1 MNYSKSRRRSII
13 VNTNN
18 IVNTNTNAIVT
29 EAYYLSHNGLGDLII
44 STSAVRFLLK
54 FYNRVHLLCSHIHH
68 EQMKLILIDEPRII
82 LIPVKMN
89 AENIIFE
96 NCYNVLKYAFPICD
110 MYICGGFTKLFL
122 STIRNEY
129 INAYVPNNELYN
141 LRYDTITDENSKF
154 IYEYYNTINL
164 DLRIYYEYFNIPSVT
179 QSREL
184 YDLVKDYKRV
194 IFTQIRCS
202 SNIKLNIDGV
212 KSKYMKDDDAIILC
226 NDENIYDEATN
237 PTKYNICQRF
247 IKNNIAWYIDTIL
260 NCNEIYIIDSCF
272 IAIVL
277 PLVKTNRLKA
287 DIVRIIRRDLVNE
300 ILL

>member
-1 MNYSKSRRRSII
+1 
-13 VNTNN
+13 
-18 IVNTNTNAIVT
+18 
-29 EAYYLSHNGLGDLII
+29 
-44 STSAVRFLLK
+44 
-54 FYNRVHLLCSHIHH
+54 
-68 EQMKLILIDEPRII
+68 MKLILIDEPRII

-89 AENIIFE
+89 ADNIIFK
-96 NCYNVLKYAFPICD
+96 NCYNVLKHAFPICD

-154 IYEYYNTINL
+154 IYDFTIKST
-164 DLRIYYEYFNIPSVT
+164 I

-184 YDLVKDYKRV
+184 YNSVKDYKCV
-194 IFTQIRCS
+194 IFTQICCS

-212 KSKYMKDDDAIILC
+212 KSKYLNDNDAIILC

-277 PLVKTNRLKA
+277 PLVKMKRLKA
-287 DIVRIIRRDLVNE
+287 DIVRIIKRELVNE

>member
-1 MNYSKSRRRSII
+1 MYFFRSKNGASSKD
-13 VNTNN
+13 
-18 IVNTNTNAIVT
+18 
-29 EAYYLSHNGLGDLII
+29 AYYLSHNGLGDLII
-44 STSAVRFLLK
+44 STSAVRFLLN
-54 FYNRVHLLCSHIHH
+54 FYNKVHMLCSHVHI
-68 EQMKLILIDEPRII
+68 EQMKLVLIDEPRII

-89 AENIIFE
+89 ADNIIFE
-96 NCYNVLKYAFPICD
+96 NCYNALKHAFPICD

-141 LRYDTITDENSKF
+141 LRYDTLTDENSKF

-164 DLRIYYEYFNIPSVT
+164 DLRIYYEYFTIKSTT

-194 IFTQIRCS
+194 IFTQIKCS
-202 SNIKLNIDGV
+202 GSEQLNIDGV
-212 KSKYMKDDDAIILC
+212 KSKYMNDDDTIILC
-226 NDENIYDEATN
+226 NDENLYDKATN
-237 PTKYNICQRF
+237 PTKYNISQHF
-247 IKNNIAWYIDTIL
+247 VKNNIAWYIETIL

-277 PLVKTNRLKA
+277 PLAKMKRLKA
-287 DIVRIIRRDLVNE
+287 DIVRIIKRELVNE